1 LISESEAIKIAET
14 LISKGFPELASKSI
28 KYLFVS
34 GKDHHYYMATKRLF
48 GCTIF
53 IENEIRQFSPK
64 AFKGCLAHEFA
75 HIVIDDNK
83 SVLQFFKEFINYEAH
98 KSLDERNADM
108 LVIQRGFG
116 ENLYQ
121 FHVEHNKDYKAFK
134 KNDGLTKK
142 EVQSIL
148 KNRNK

>member
-1 LISESEAIKIAET
+1 
-14 LISKGFPELASKSI
+14 
-28 KYLFVS
+28 
-34 GKDHHYYMATKRLF
+34 MATKRLF

-53 IENEIRQFSPK
+53 IEKEILQFSSK

-83 SVLQFFKEFINYEAH
+83 PVVQSFKEFINYKAY
-98 KSLDERNADM
+98 KSVDERNADM

-142 EVQSIL
+142 EVHSIL
-148 KNRNK
+148 KNLNQ